1 MHKEV
6 SMKRNH
12 FYVNLKL
19 LANSLLAVLTVAATT
34 IPLFLIGRN
43 TLGES
48 VIALLYL
55 VPVAWSANKWGQ
67 LPGISAALAA
77 ALAFD
82 FLFIPPFYTFAVAR
96 LEGWL
101 VLAIFLGVAILVV
114 GRIQDSLS
122 KAREAIFMYELSSAL
137 AGLRTQDAVAH
148 TVARQIQQLFQAS
161 LVNVIFYSDNRSLGI
176 VASEPGDGKG
186 NDRPDRV
193 LPLLNSWGLVGEIQI
208 WRGAFLDLPSED
220 GRLLQNFASQTAR
233 ALERTQQSETEK
245 RMDDLALKAST
256 K

>member
-1 MHKEV
+1 
-6 SMKRNH
+6 MKRNR
-12 FYVNLKL
+12 FSFTPKL
-19 LANSLLAVLTVAATT
+19 LPNSLLAVLMVTGTTVLLV
-34 IPLFLIGRN
+34 LFGRDM
-43 TLGES
+43 LGEA

-67 LPGISAALAA
+67 LPGISAALTA

-122 KAREAIFMYELSSAL
+122 KAHEAVFMYELSSAL
-137 AGLRTQDAVAH
+137 TGLRTQEAVAH
-148 TVARQIQQLFQAS
+148 TVAKQLRQLFQAS
-161 LVNVIFYSDNRSLGI
+161 LVNVIFYPENRSLSI
-176 VASEPGDGKG
+176 VASEPSDGLGK
-186 NDRPDRV
+186 DRPDRV

-208 WRGAFLDLPSED
+208 WRGAIVDLPSD
-220 GRLLQNFASQTAR
+220 DSRLLQNFAAQTAR
-233 ALERTQQSETEK
+233 ALERTQQAESEKYINGLT
-245 RMDDLALKAST
+245 LKAST

>member
-1 MHKEV
+1 MN
-6 SMKRNH
+6 RNR
-12 FYVNLKL
+12 FSFTPKILT
-19 LANSLLAVLTVAATT
+19 NSLLAVLTVTATT
-34 IPLFLIGRN
+34 VLLVLFGRD
-43 TLGES
+43 TLGEA

-67 LPGISAALAA
+67 LPGISAALTA

-114 GRIQDSLS
+114 GRIQDSLT
-122 KAREAIFMYELSSAL
+122 KAREAVFMYELSSAL
-137 AGLRTQDAVAH
+137 TGLRTQEAVAH
-148 TVARQIQQLFQAS
+148 TVARQLQQLFQAL
-161 LVNVIFYSDNRSLGI
+161 LVKVIFYTENRSLSN
-176 VASEPGDGKG
+176 VVSEPADGVG
-186 NDRPDRV
+186 NNRPDRI

-208 WRGAFLDLPSED
+208 WRSVFMDLPSED

-233 ALERTQQSETEK
+233 ALERTQPTGTEK
-245 RMDDLALKAST
+245 HINGLTPKVST

>member
-1 MHKEV
+1 
-6 SMKRNH
+6 MKRNR
-12 FYVNLKL
+12 FSFTPKL
-19 LANSLLAVLTVAATT
+19 LTNSLLAVLTVAAIT
-34 IPLFLIGRN
+34 IPLFLIGRDA
-43 TLGES
+43 LGES

-67 LPGISAALAA
+67 LPGISAALTA

-82 FLFIPPFYTFAVAR
+82 FLFIPPFFTFAVER

-122 KAREAIFMYELSSAL
+122 KAREAVFMYELSSAL
-137 AGLRTQDAVAH
+137 TGLRTPEAVAH
-148 TVARQIQQLFQAS
+148 TVAKQLEQLFQAA
-161 LVNVIFYSDNRSLGI
+161 LVNVIFYSEDRSPSV
-176 VASEPGDGKG
+176 VASEPDDGTGK
-186 NDRPDRV
+186 DHPDRV
-193 LPLLNSWGLVGEIQI
+193 LPLLNSWGLAGEIQI
-208 WRGAFLDLPSED
+208 WRGASLDLPSGD

-233 ALERTQQSETEK
+233 ALERTLQAENDK
-245 RMDDLALKAST
+245 RVNDLAPNASP

>member
-1 MHKEV
+1 
-6 SMKRNH
+6 MKRNR
-12 FYVNLKL
+12 FSFTPKL
-19 LANSLLAVLTVAATT
+19 LPNSLLAVLMVTGTTVLLV
-34 IPLFLIGRN
+34 LFGRD
-43 TLGES
+43 TLGEA

-67 LPGISAALAA
+67 LPGISAALTA

-122 KAREAIFMYELSSAL
+122 KAHEAVFMYELSSAL
-137 AGLRTQDAVAH
+137 TGLRTQEAVAH
-148 TVARQIQQLFQAS
+148 TVAKQIRQLFQAS
-161 LVNVIFYSDNRSLGI
+161 LVNVIFYPENRSLSI
-176 VASEPGDGKG
+176 VASEPSDGLGK
-186 NDRPDRV
+186 DQPDRV

-208 WRGAFLDLPSED
+208 WRGAIVDLPSD
-220 GRLLQNFASQTAR
+220 DSRLLQNFAAQTAR
-233 ALERTQQSETEK
+233 ALERTQQAESEKYINGLT
-245 RMDDLALKAST
+245 LKAST